1 MDLSRAHLMA
11 VLTVWTLCGPLQ
23 LDAQFRMPQHWQW
36 EAGVSTHVSG
46 YSGDIGN
53 KGDLGAL
60 TDTQWDC
67 VQAGLGLH
75 FRGQQRGKR
84 LGWNLDLRRIRI
96 QGADSLSNNVVAAGR
111 NLHFRNRMTEL
122 AATADV
128 AVLRF
133 SRSAGM
139 LSMSHQL
146 KLQGGVALLHHAP
159 EAQVDRQNLMFDDLV
174 TSGFITPGEW
184 HDLRS
189 VQTEGVDYAKTVLT
203 APIGFAWTCS
213 MGSGMGTPW
222 HVTVSA
228 LWRMTRTDRLDDI
241 HSRYVDNLSVS
252 ALAFGLSSQANPDDL
267 PTEEGTPS
275 LNNYQYMPG
284 VDAGSQAIR
293 GNANTRDHYW
303 TFGVTV
309 AKSLSPTPVSAFH
322 RQRFRGPRVEN
333 KR

>member
-1 MDLSRAHLMA
+1 MVLSRAALFTAWA
-11 VLTVWTLCGPLQ
+11 VWALCGPLQ
-23 LDAQFRMPQHWQW
+23 LSAQLRMPQHWQW
-36 EAGVSTHVSG
+36 EAGVSAHVSG

-60 TDTQWDC
+60 TDTQWGC
-67 VQAGLGLH
+67 VQSGLGVH

-84 LGWNLDLRRIRI
+84 VGWNLDLRRIHI
-96 QGADSLSNNVVAAGR
+96 EGADSLSNNLVAIGR

-139 LSMSHQL
+139 VSLSHQL
-146 KLQGGVALLHHAP
+146 KLQGGLALLHHTP
-159 EAQVDRQNLMFDDLV
+159 EAQLDRDNLLFDDLN
-174 TSGFITPGEW
+174 TSGFNTPGEW
-184 HDLRS
+184 HDLRAI
-189 VQTEGVDYAKTVLT
+189 QTEGVDYAKTVVT
-203 APIGFAWTCS
+203 APMGFAWTCS
-213 MGSGMGTPW
+213 FDRGMGTPW

-228 LWRMTRTDRLDDI
+228 LWRLTRTDRLDDI

-275 LNNYQYMPG
+275 LTNYQYMPG
-284 VDAGSQAIR
+284 VEAERQAVR
-293 GNANTRDHYW
+293 GNAATRDQYW

-309 AKSLSPTPVSAFH
+309 AKSLSKTPVQAFH

>member
-1 MDLSRAHLMA
+1 MLLSRAFFSA
-11 VLTVWTLCGPLQ
+11 VLTVCLFGGSSLQ
-23 LDAQFRMPQHWQW
+23 AQFRMPQHWQW
-36 EAGVSTHVSG
+36 EAGASAHVSG

-67 VQAGLGLH
+67 VLPGVGLH
-75 FRGQQRGKR
+75 MRGQQRGQR
-84 LGWNLDLRRIRI
+84 LGWNLDLRRIAI
-96 QGADSLSNNVVAAGR
+96 QGADSLSNNVVAVGR

-122 AATADV
+122 AATADL

-133 SRSAGM
+133 GRSVGM
-139 LSMSHQL
+139 LSLTHQL
-146 KLQGGVALLHHAP
+146 KLQAGMALLHHRP
-159 EAQVDRQNLMFDDLV
+159 EAQVDRQNLMYDDLL

-189 VQTEGVDYAKTVLT
+189 LRTEGVDYAKTVLT

-213 MGSGMGTPW
+213 MGTGFGTPW

-241 HSRYVDNLSVS
+241 HSRYVDNMSVS
-252 ALAFGLSSQANPDDL
+252 ALAFALSSQANPDDL
-267 PTEEGTPS
+267 PTEEGAAS
-275 LNNYQYMPG
+275 LSNYQYAPG
-284 VDAGSQAIR
+284 VDAERQAVR
-293 GNANTRDHYW
+293 GNADTHDHYW

-309 AKSLSPTPVSAFH
+309 AKSLSPTPVGAFH